1 MRRVR
6 PAVRLL
12 AVTGLVIGV
21 ALIGSAPSQA
31 AEVTSGWWWKLNVG
45 ASTAFPTPVP
55 NQPLPATPPAP
66 PTPPTADG
74 GLLVG
79 ATPDGALAIAAVRS
93 TEAATS
99 ITLKVAA
106 NGDAA
111 GALAHLLACATTS
124 PWMTAAGG
132 RWDDKPIV
140 ACDLANGGGSV
151 AGIRSEDGA
160 SWTFPVA
167 PLATEAG
174 SDVVIVP
181 IADSQTGLLAP
192 FQITFVA
199 PTPADLVLAPKTEV
213 PASDDFDSSDA
224 SASDGTAFDASPI
237 GGGDF
242 GLVPS
247 LVGGGDTRV
256 PLVSPALNAREQS
269 PNLALRPTS
278 APLKSDG
285 GQELAGALVVLA
297 SLALFYG
304 TSRQALPAPHS
315 LVDVGIVRDAPVTA
329 NLGGVGRFARP
340 REGTPPSLH

>member
-1 MRRVR
+1 MI
-6 PAVRLL
+6 AV
-12 AVTGLVIGV
+12 AGVVVGV

-45 ASTAFPTPVP
+45 GTTALPSPVP

-99 ITLKVAA
+99 ITLKVAT
-106 NGDAA
+106 NGDSA
-111 GALAHLLACATTS
+111 GAVAHLLACATTS
-124 PWMTAAGG
+124 PWTAVAGG

-160 SWTFPVA
+160 TWTFPVG
-167 PLATEAG
+167 PLASDAG
-174 SDVVIVP
+174 TDVVIVP
-181 IADSQTGLLAP
+181 TADAQTGVLAP

-199 PTPADLVLAPKTEV
+199 PTPADMVFAPKAE
-213 PASDDFDSSDA
+213 PAGDDFAGPDPSAFASSSGA
-224 SASDGTAFDASPI
+224 
-237 GGGDF
+237 DF

-247 LVGGGDTRV
+247 LIGGGDASR
-256 PLVSPALNAREQS
+256 PLVRPALGGREQK
-269 PNLALRPTS
+269 PNLALQPAN
-278 APLKSDG
+278 APPKSDG
-285 GQELAGALVVLA
+285 GQELAGAVVVLA

-304 TSRQALPAPHS
+304 TSRQALPAPRS
-315 LVDVGIVRDAPVTA
+315 LVDVGISRHAPVSA
-329 NLGGVGRFARP
+329 QLGGVGRFARP